1 MFFYLYRLFARRRGG
16 QPVRPAEPSAPQT
29 PRPSA
34 GELGRSDLA
43 DETEAFLHG
52 TLAELLAANRGPL
65 AAWMV
70 LNRICHGD
78 SVEIY
83 DAAAG
88 DGVRAPMPGVSSA
101 YHQMWNAAQRTLA
114 LRVLEAA
121 HDAAQLRQLQHD
133 VLVPL
138 ELQLVARSRNEP
150 LTFVQVVD
158 ATLEALDHHPIDH

>member
-1 MFFYLYRLFARRRGG
+1 MFFYLYRRFARRRGG
-16 QPVRPAEPSAPQT
+16 RSVRSAEPPAPQT

-43 DETEAFLHG
+43 DETEAFFQG
-52 TLAELLAANRGPL
+52 TLAELRAANRGSL

-78 SVEIY
+78 SVELY

-88 DGVRAPMPGVSSA
+88 DVARAPMPGVSSA
-101 YHQMWNAAQRTLA
+101 YHHMWNAAQRTVA

-121 HDAAQLRQLQHD
+121 HDAAEIRQLQHD

-158 ATLEALDHHPIDH
+158 ATIEALDHRQIDH